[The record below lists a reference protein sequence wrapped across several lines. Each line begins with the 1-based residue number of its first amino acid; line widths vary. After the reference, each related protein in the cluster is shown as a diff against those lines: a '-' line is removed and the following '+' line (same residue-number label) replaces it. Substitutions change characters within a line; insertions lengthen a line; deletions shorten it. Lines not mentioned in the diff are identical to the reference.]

1 MKIYEKHLDITA
13 LLIFVTALIYLLI
26 HIINA
31 L

>member
-1 MKIYEKHLDITA
+1 MKIHQKHLDITT
-13 LLIFVTALIYLLI
+13 LLIFVTAFIYLLI